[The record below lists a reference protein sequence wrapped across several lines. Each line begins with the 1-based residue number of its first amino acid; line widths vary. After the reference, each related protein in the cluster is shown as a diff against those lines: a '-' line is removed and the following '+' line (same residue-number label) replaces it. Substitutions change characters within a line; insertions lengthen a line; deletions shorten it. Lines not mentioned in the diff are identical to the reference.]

1 MDMNLVYSIIFFL
14 LVALIPSV
22 LWIAWLRKKVP
33 TGPGLMS
40 VLLMFGWGAIFAV
53 IIALVLNTLI
63 PGFSPRTYGTPMF
76 FVAVIVAPF
85 VEEMAKPLGLR
96 FAEFDITRIRDGVI
110 LGATAGLGFAA
121 TENLLYELTALNDGG
136 WASFWATAI
145 IRSIAACA
153 LHASATAMTGRGYA
167 WVTNN
172 HKTILLIIPFYLVAV
187 FLHGLYNYLA
197 ISGDFLLVL
206 AALGLAILAMVL
218 TGKSVD

>member
-1 MDMNLVYSIIFFL
+1 MDQNTIYSIVFFL

-22 LWIAWLRKKVP
+22 LWIAWLRKKVH
-33 TGPGLMS
+33 TGPGLWS
-40 VLLMFGWGAIFAV
+40 LLLMFGWGAVFAV

-85 VEEMAKPLGLR
+85 VEELAKPLGLK
-96 FAEFDITRIRDGVI
+96 FAKFDIASIRDGVI

-167 WVTNN
+167 WVTENYK
-172 HKTILLIIPFYLVAV
+172 HILLILPFYLVAV

-197 ISGDFLLVL
+197 ISGDILLIL
-206 AALGLAILAMVL
+206 AALGLAIIAMVL